1 MNINDLLKENE
12 ERVQLL
18 STDAESALE
27 EIKNLK
33 ESAARLK
40 IRLMAVMET
49 NQETALG
56 LQQTIAEAGE
66 TLDSY
71 FQATFENIN
80 FFQERIDRADL
91 EAEEVTNH
99 WQEQLLTVGQ
109 TYQNLDRNFQ
119 QQIGSLKERVSSF
132 HQRTR
137 SVLDRLQVYRG
148 DSLASLEGFYEL
160 GETIRERLNESREK
174 QENTGQSFLDALD
187 SSTRDCLENFQPF
200 LEETTEE
207 TERLIEDLDDCQE
220 NLENV
225 IERADRRIEREISE
239 TIASLEQ
246 SASALQEK
254 ADHEFGRIEESLS
267 RGEEKARSMQDDIVE
282 IARDLANCRD
292 DLGPLLGR

>member
-12 ERVQLL
+12 ERVQVL

-33 ESAARLK
+33 GSVAGLK
-40 IRLMAVMET
+40 LRLMAVMET
-49 NQETALG
+49 NRETGLG
-56 LQQTIAEAGE
+56 LQQAIAESGA

-71 FQATFENIN
+71 FQATFENLN

-109 TYQNLDRNFQ
+109 TYQNLDRDFQ
-119 QQIGSLKERVSSF
+119 QQIGSLKERMSSF

-160 GETIRERLNESREK
+160 GETLLERLKESREN
-174 QENTGQSFLDALD
+174 QETTCQSFLEALD

-200 LEETTEE
+200 IEETTEE
-207 TERLIEDLDDCQE
+207 TDRLLDDLDDRKE
-220 NLENV
+220 NLENA

-254 ADHEFGRIEESLS
+254 ADREFQRIEESLS

-282 IARDLANCRD
+282 IARDLVNCRD
-292 DLGPLLGR
+292 DLSPLLGR